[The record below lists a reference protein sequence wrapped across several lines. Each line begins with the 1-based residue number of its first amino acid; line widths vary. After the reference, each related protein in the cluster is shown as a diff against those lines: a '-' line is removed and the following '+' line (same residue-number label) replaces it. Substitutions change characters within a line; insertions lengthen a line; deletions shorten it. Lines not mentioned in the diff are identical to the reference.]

1 MILGCGMQATVG
13 VGIIG
18 DGTDGV
24 LVLDGIIGAGV
35 ILAGEVPVLEV
46 GVLVLDMVGTIL
58 ILSLFGI
65 TVLVIMEIILPLT
78 EVEEVFLIELML
90 MLGAIDYQIKEVI

>member
-90 MLGAIDYQIKEVI
+90 MLGAIDYQIEEVI